1 MGVFT
6 SCGNPES
13 SDPFSIRERAEVER
27 EHAYAQP
34 GVVGPRV
41 RTGRF
46 ASHIDFRSAR
56 GLSEAE
62 EGHGPED
69 ARTRRTGTRLDRA
82 DVRALAVEVSRP
94 VEKKKTHHSRGP

>member
-1 MGVFT
+1 M
-6 SCGNPES
+6 
-13 SDPFSIRERAEVER
+13 R
-27 EHAYAQP
+27 

-69 ARTRRTGTRLDRA
+69 ARTRRTGTRLDRRVLTWDIA
-82 DVRALAVEVSRP
+82 TSLAGGA
-94 VEKKKTHHSRGP
+94 RGTTISTIDKRDEIQAT

>member
-1 MGVFT
+1 M
-6 SCGNPES
+6 
-13 SDPFSIRERAEVER
+13 R
-27 EHAYAQP
+27 

-82 DVRALAVEVSRP
+82 DVGHCDEPGWRRTWHDNLDDRQARRDTGYLRLIIAAMI
-94 VEKKKTHHSRGP
+94 TQLL

>member
-1 MGVFT
+1 M
-6 SCGNPES
+6 
-13 SDPFSIRERAEVER
+13 R
-27 EHAYAQP
+27 

-41 RTGRF
+41 RTGRC

-69 ARTRRTGTRLDRA
+69 ARLGLHGETTDVTHTATSLAGAVGREEHDNRSDDRRT
-82 DVRALAVEVSRP
+82 VV
-94 VEKKKTHHSRGP
+94 

>member
-1 MGVFT
+1 MATISGLVGTHDEHGRVRTIYRMGCRAWV
-6 SCGNPES
+6 CLLRAG
-13 SDPFSIRERAEVER
+13 IRNRVIHSR
-27 EHAYAQP
+27 FVNVRKWNGSMRMR

-69 ARTRRTGTRLDRA
+69 AR
-82 DVRALAVEVSRP
+82 
-94 VEKKKTHHSRGP
+94 RGVHG